1 MTPARQRHVR
11 GLALVVALAL
21 LVAAVM
27 AGIAFGRA
35 RSTRIGT
42 GVVVIETNL
51 GYSGGAAAGTG
62 IVLKPG
68 GEVLTN
74 NHVINGATSIRV
86 IVPGTGHRYAARVL
100 GYSISHDVALLQL
113 RGASHLRTVKIGN
126 PAHLAVGQRV
136 TAVGNAGGTGR
147 LISARGRVTGLH
159 KTITADDGEG
169 LAETLR
175 GMIETDAGVQPGDSG
190 GPLLDSQGRVVGMDT
205 AASGVSARFISAS
218 SDAYAIPI
226 SRGVRIA
233 REIEAGHASN
243 TLHIG
248 PTAFL
253 GVQVARAGSYGTG
266 AVITGVVP
274 GGPAAAAGLG
284 AGDDITSLDGH
295 GVRSPD
301 GLTALLQTRKP
312 GAQVRVAVT
321 DRAGDG
327 RTVTVTLASGPPR

>member
-1 MTPARQRHVR
+1 
-11 GLALVVALAL
+11 
-21 LVAAVM
+21 
-27 AGIAFGRA
+27 
-35 RSTRIGT
+35 
-42 GVVVIETNL
+42 
-51 GYSGGAAAGTG
+51 
-62 IVLKPG
+62 
-68 GEVLTN
+68 
-74 NHVINGATSIRV
+74 
-86 IVPGTGHRYAARVL
+86 
-100 GYSISHDVALLQL
+100 
-113 RGASHLRTVKIGN
+113 
-126 PAHLAVGQRV
+126 
-136 TAVGNAGGTGR
+136 
-147 LISARGRVTGLH
+147 
-159 KTITADDGEG
+159 
-169 LAETLR
+169 
-175 GMIETDAGVQPGDSG
+175 MIETDAGVQPGDSG
-190 GPLLDSQGRVVGMDT
+190 GPLLDSRGRVVGMDT